1 MGAVESQVVP
11 TRSPGT
17 SQTDSSRPGGDVND
31 EIDPRDELTP
41 G

>member
-1 MGAVESQVVP
+1 MGAVETQVVP

-17 SQTDSSRPGGDVND
+17 SQTDSPGHDAND